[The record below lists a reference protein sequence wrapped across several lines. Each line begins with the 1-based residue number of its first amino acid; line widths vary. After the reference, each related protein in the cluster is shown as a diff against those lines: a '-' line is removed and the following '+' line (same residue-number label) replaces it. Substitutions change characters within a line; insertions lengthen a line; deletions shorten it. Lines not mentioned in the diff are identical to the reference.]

1 MAQCGRVLRRRLV
14 ALQLLWLQLLP
25 PLPLCAVR
33 DVTCPTPKS
42 VENADIK
49 VKSHSIESRERYVC
63 NSGFKRQAG
72 TSNLIQCKL
81 DQTSNTAHWT
91 ETNLKCIRDPT
102 LVHLQTTMS
111 TMSTMS
117 TRKFP
122 IPTGKGFTVK
132 PESSKSSTTVTTET
146 IMMSASISL
155 PSSIHTES
163 PALAG
168 TVPKPVSKEI
178 PSEPPSATVIITA
191 RNWSFTV
198 LAQTT
203 AQTMEQ
209 SSPTPYGIKPG
220 QPLTTL
226 HFKKD

>member
-163 PALAG
+163 PALADRQYYVISSISAIILILILAFFIYWLYPRRRDPVPEVSVG
-168 TVPKPVSKEI
+168 TEEI
-178 PSEPPSATVIITA
+178 PMTGGTDREEDIDS
-191 RNWSFTV
+191 
-198 LAQTT
+198 
-203 AQTMEQ
+203 
-209 SSPTPYGIKPG
+209 
-220 QPLTTL
+220 
-226 HFKKD
+226 